1 MSRVSVEVPEA
12 ALSVAGVT
20 DYIQDLLE
28 QDPQLSRVWVMG
40 EVSSANDR
48 NGHIF
53 FTLQDP
59 EAAATIQAVV
69 WRSQRSRLL
78 TLPAAGELVFLL
90 GQMRV
95 YPARGQYQLSTLQL
109 LPAGE
114 GLQALKRRQLYER
127 LAAEGIFDEDLKLSL
142 PAYPQCIAVVTSA
155 QAAAWGDIQQTLR
168 QRQPGLQVLLSPA
181 IVQGVQAPQSIAQ
194 AIDRVARDRRAELVI
209 VARGGGA
216 REDLDAF
223 DDERVVRA
231 IATCPMPVVTGIG
244 HERDETLADLVADVC
259 AHTPTAA
266 AECAVP
272 HIVDLRMDHEA
283 RQQALKSA
291 LQSAI
296 QMHYEQVADLR
307 RRLEQLH
314 LDRQL
319 AQEQQRL
326 MWYRQQLQQLVKHRL
341 QSAQRQCQYLSQTL
355 QTLDP
360 ESVLK
365 RGYALVRAE
374 GDRVVDATDQVKV
387 GDQLQVQLARGSL
400 TVEVKQRSFEN
411 PIPRSHQFPNTP

>member
-1 MSRVSVEVPEA
+1 MSRISVEVPEA

-20 DYIQDLLE
+20 DYIQALLE

-40 EVSSANDR
+40 EISSANDR

-53 FTLQDP
+53 FTLQDVDGT
-59 EAAATIQAVV
+59 AAIQAVV
-69 WRSQRSRLL
+69 WRSQRAKLV
-78 TLPAAGELVFLL
+78 TLPCAGEQVLLL

-95 YPARGQYQLSTLQL
+95 YPARGQYQLSALQL
-109 LPAGE
+109 LPAGA

-127 LAAEGIFDEDLKLSL
+127 LAAEGLFDDELKLPL
-142 PAYPQCIAVVTSA
+142 PVYPHCMAVVTSP
-155 QAAAWGDIQQTLR
+155 QAAAWGDIQRTLG

-181 IVQGVQAPQSIAQ
+181 TVQGAQAPQSIAE
-194 AIDRVARDRRAELVI
+194 AIDRVARDRRAELLI
-209 VARGGGA
+209 LARGGGA

-223 DDERVVRA
+223 DDEAVVRA
-231 IATCPMPVVTGIG
+231 IATCPIPIVTGIG
-244 HERDETLADLVADVC
+244 HERDETLADLAADVC

-272 HIVDLRMDHEA
+272 HIADLWTAHSDR
-283 RQQALKSA
+283 RQAVQAA
-291 LQSAI
+291 LQAVLQLHSA
-296 QMHYEQVADLR
+296 QVVDLR

-319 AQEQQRL
+319 TQERQRL
-326 MWYRQQLQQLVKHRL
+326 TWQQQQLRQLVHHRL
-341 QSAQRQCQYLSQTL
+341 QAAQQHCHYLAQTL

-365 RGYALVRAE
+365 RGYAVVRAE
-374 GDRVVDATDQVKV
+374 GDRVVDNVDQVQV
-387 GDQLQVQLARGSL
+387 GDHLQVQLAQGSL
-400 TVEVKQRSFEN
+400 TVEVQGRS
-411 PIPRSHQFPNTP
+411 PSP